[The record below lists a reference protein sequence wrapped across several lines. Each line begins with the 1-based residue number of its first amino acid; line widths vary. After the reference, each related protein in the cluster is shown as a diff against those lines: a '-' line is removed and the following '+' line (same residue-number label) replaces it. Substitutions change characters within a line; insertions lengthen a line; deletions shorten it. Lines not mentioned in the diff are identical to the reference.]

1 MALTPAQIQTLK
13 AAILAETNATF
24 VEYRTAGATGAMAE
38 WYNVAIN
45 PAQKAWITNQPSVD
59 SDDAPDY
66 STFDSIAAGKRESW
80 HSAFLRFPRDFT
92 RAKVR
97 KWVVDVWGNAT
108 AGTNAEAI
116 LQAATRNATRG
127 EIVFG
132 GTTRTT
138 GTVAA
143 LQLNREGTL
152 SNEDIVL
159 AVNGA

>member
-1 MALTPAQIQTLK
+1 MALTAAQIQTLK
-13 AAILAETNATF
+13 AAIAAETDATF
-24 VEYRTAGATGAMAE
+24 VTYRTAGATGAMGE

-45 PAQKAWITNQPSVD
+45 PAQKAWITNQPSTD

-66 STFDSIAAGKRESW
+66 SAFDTIVPGKRDSW
-80 HSAFLRFPRDFT
+80 GFFLAYPRDFT
-92 RAKVR
+92 RSKVR
-97 KWVVDVWGNAT
+97 KWVTDVWGNAL
-108 AGTNAEAI
+108 AASNAEAI

-143 LQLNREGTL
+143 LQLNRGGTL

-159 AVNGA
+159 AVNA

>member
-13 AAILAETNATF
+13 AAILAETDAEF
-24 VEYRTAGATGAMAE
+24 VALRSAGATGAMGE

-45 PAQKAWITNQPSVD
+45 PVQKAWITNQPPQAT
-59 SDDAPDY
+59 DDAPSY
-66 STFDSIAAGKRESW
+66 STFDSIAAGKRDSW
-80 HSAFLRFPRDFT
+80 GFFLSYPRDFT
-92 RAKVR
+92 RAKIR
-97 KWVVDVWGNAT
+97 AWVTDVWGNAT
-108 AGTNAEAI
+108 AASNAEAI

-143 LQLNREGTL
+143 LDLNRVGTL

-159 AVNGA
+159 AVNA

>member
-24 VEYRTAGATGAMAE
+24 VALRTSGATGAMAE

-45 PAQKAWITNQPSVD
+45 PVQKAWITNQPPQD

-66 STFDSIAAGKRESW
+66 STFDSISAGKRESW
-80 HSAFLRFPRDFT
+80 GFFLAYPRDFT
-92 RAKVR
+92 RNKVR
-97 KWVVDVWGNAT
+97 KWVTDVWGNAT
-108 AGTNAEAI
+108 AASNAEAI

-127 EIVFG
+127 EVVFG

-138 GTVAA
+138 GTVSA
-143 LQLNREGTL
+143 LQLDRVGTL
-152 SNEDIVL
+152 SNEDVVL
-159 AVNGA
+159 AVNAA